1 VESLQNLGGKM
12 VIAVTIIFSA
22 AIFLVIRHLQ
32 FGYNTILVSRRVA
45 GTGGVKTSGISE
57 LLKFIVKTIAALN
70 SYLPVEKYRGK
81 IRRKL
86 IECKSDKK
94 YNPDEFLA
102 YKELMAL
109 SGFLVV
115 FLLFDSVNIYT
126 VGVTLG
132 LFVYPDIKIKSN
144 KDNYEKQIFK
154 ELPFALD
161 IITVCVEAG
170 LTFDNAIIKY
180 VSKAR
185 ISVLREE
192 FENYLKDVKIGRQ
205 RGDALKDMS
214 LRVNMSDFSSFISS
228 IIQSERLGTSIAGTL
243 RLQTRQIRTKRVQR
257 IEKQAM
263 QAPVKLMLPL
273 VLFIFPVIFI
283 VIFGPVVIR
292 LIKMF

>member
-1 VESLQNLGGKM
+1 M